1 MTIWVDAQLSP
12 EIAPWITATFHLEA
26 HALRD
31 LGLRDATDLLIFRTA
46 AQPGTIILTK
56 DVDFVDLV
64 KRHGPPPAVLRLL
77 CGNTSNERLRV
88 ILTSALPGALRLLQA
103 GDPFVE
109 IIDFN
114 HSQSSN
120 PSP

>member
-12 EIAPWITATFHLEA
+12 EIATWITETFHIEA
-26 HALRD
+26 HALRE
-31 LGLRDATDLLIFRTA
+31 LGLRDATDLLIFRTVT
-46 AQPGTIILTK
+46 QPDTIILTK

-64 KRHGPPPAVLRLL
+64 QRHGPPPKVLRLL
-77 CGNTSNERLRV
+77 CGNTSNERLRI

-103 GDPFVE
+103 GDSFVE

-114 HSQSSN
+114 QPQSSN
-120 PSP
+120 PSS

>member
-12 EIAPWITATFHLEA
+12 EIATWITATFQIRA

-46 AQPGTIILTK
+46 AQAGTIILTK

-64 KRHGPPPAVLRLL
+64 KRHGPPPNVLRLL
-77 CGNTSNERLRV
+77 CTSNERLRT

-103 GDPFVE
+103 GDSFVE

-114 HSQSSN
+114 H
-120 PSP
+120 P

>member
-12 EIAPWITATFHLEA
+12 EIARWITATFQIPA
-26 HALRD
+26 CALRD
-31 LGLRDATDLLIFRTA
+31 LGLRDATDLLIVRTA
-46 AQPGTIILTK
+46 AQPGVIILTK
-56 DVDFVDLV
+56 DVDFIDLV
-64 KRHGPPPAVLRLL
+64 KRHGPPPAILRLL
-77 CGNTSNERLRV
+77 CGNTSNERLRT
-88 ILTSALPGALRLLQA
+88 ILTNALPGALQLLQA

-114 HSQSSN
+114 HPQSSN

>member
-12 EIAPWITATFHLEA
+12 EIARWITETFQIRA

-31 LGLRDATDLLIFRTA
+31 LGLRDAPDLLIFRTA
-46 AQPGTIILTK
+46 AEPGVIILTK
-56 DVDFVDLV
+56 DVDFIDLV
-64 KRHGPPPAVLRLL
+64 KRHGPPPCVLRLL
-77 CGNTSNERLRV
+77 CGNTSNERLRA

-103 GDPFVE
+103 GDSFVE
-109 IIDFN
+109 IIDFH